1 MTRWMISK
9 KIKKKA
15 DGCGKVQ
22 QWKDNKKTKIFIY
35 YHINNTTSNN
45 DDV

>member
-9 KIKKKA
+9 KIKKEKA

-35 YHINNTTSNN
+35 YYHIINNTTS
-45 DDV
+45 